1 MELNWSTFI
10 LEIINFLVL
19 VWILKHFFYK
29 PVLEVIARRQAGID
43 KKLAEA
49 KDLQASAEQLQSQYQ
64 GRLADWEQER
74 QQARETLS
82 QEVESERARKLSELQ
97 TLIEQ
102 EKEKANVKEARLLAD
117 EQHRMEQ
124 TALKQG
130 ARFATYL
137 LKQAAGP
144 ETEAR
149 LIELVIAALSQQPA
163 ERIESL
169 RNTYGQT
176 PESITISSAFP
187 INDKQREQLKQ
198 ALVPV
203 TGLELPINYKEDS
216 DLVAGIEITVGAWV
230 LAANL
235 RDELKGF
242 MELSHDENN
251 TGI

>member
-1 MELNWSTFI
+1 VELNWSTFI

-29 PVLEVIARRQAGID
+29 PVLEVIAQRQAGIE
-43 KKLAEA
+43 KKLTEA
-49 KDLQASAEQLQSQYQ
+49 KDMQASAEQLQTQYK

-74 QQARETLS
+74 QQARDTLS
-82 QEVESERARKLSELQ
+82 QEIEAERTRKLAELQ
-97 TLIEQ
+97 ALLEQ
-102 EKEKANVKEARLLAD
+102 EKEKVKVKEARLLAD
-117 EQHRMEQ
+117 EQHKMEQ

-149 LIELVIAALSQQPA
+149 LIELVIGTLSQQPA
-163 ERIESL
+163 ERIEVL

-176 PESITISSAFP
+176 PESIKISSAFP
-187 INDKQREQLKQ
+187 ISAKQRQQLKQ
-198 ALVPV
+198 ALVSV
-203 TGLELPINYKEDS
+203 TGLELPIHYQEDN
-216 DLVAGIEITVGAWV
+216 DLVAGIAITIGAWV

-235 RDELKGF
+235 RDELHGF
-242 MELSHDENN
+242 MELSHDEKN
-251 TGI
+251 I

>member
-97 TLIEQ
+97 TLI
-102 EKEKANVKEARLLAD
+102 
-117 EQHRMEQ
+117 
-124 TALKQG
+124 
-130 ARFATYL
+130 
-137 LKQAAGP
+137 
-144 ETEAR
+144 
-149 LIELVIAALSQQPA
+149 
-163 ERIESL
+163 
-169 RNTYGQT
+169 
-176 PESITISSAFP
+176 
-187 INDKQREQLKQ
+187 
-198 ALVPV
+198 
-203 TGLELPINYKEDS
+203 
-216 DLVAGIEITVGAWV
+216 
-230 LAANL
+230 
-235 RDELKGF
+235 
-242 MELSHDENN
+242 
-251 TGI
+251 

>member
-29 PVLEVIARRQAGID
+29 PVLKVIAQRQAGID

-49 KDLQASAEQLQSQYQ
+49 KELQASAEKLQTQYE

-74 QQARETLS
+74 QQARDTLS
-82 QEVESERARKLSELQ
+82 QEIESERTRKLSELQ
-97 TLIEQ
+97 NLLEQ
-102 EKEKANVKEARLLAD
+102 EKEKAKVKEARLLAD
-117 EQHRMEQ
+117 EQHKMEQ

-130 ARFATYL
+130 ARFASYL

-144 ETEAR
+144 DTETR
-149 LIELVIAALSQQPA
+149 LIELVIAALSEQPA
-163 ERIESL
+163 EHIQAL

-176 PESITISSAFP
+176 PESIKISSAFP
-187 INDKQREQLKQ
+187 INDKQRQQLKQ
-198 ALVPV
+198 ALVSV
-203 TGLELPINYKEDS
+203 TGLELPINYTEDS
-216 DLVAGIEITVGAWV
+216 DLVAGIAITIGAWV

-251 TGI
+251 T